1 MGFQILHFNRVTSTQ
16 DIAKMI
22 LKENVVIVADEQT
35 SARGRYGRS
44 WISPYGGLW
53 LTVILKDRKENII
66 TLAAGVAVV
75 KALKNMGVDAKIKWP
90 NDILVH
96 GKKAAGILAEIYGDY
111 LLLGIGINLENEIPE
126 EIKEIATNLPHI
138 EKEALLPLLLEILE
152 EEIEKDKERII
163 EEWRNYQCTLGRRVL
178 IDEKIEGIAESIDD
192 EGFLILNCNGKR
204 ERILAGT
211 LRFLDGQKY

>member
-16 DIAKMI
+16 EIAKMI
-22 LKENVVIVADEQT
+22 LKENVVVVADEQT
-35 SARGRYGRS
+35 SARGRYGRT

-96 GKKAAGILAEIYGDY
+96 GKKAAGILAEIYGDH

-152 EEIEKDKERII
+152 EEIEKEKERII

-211 LRFLDGQKY
+211 LRFLDG

>member
-16 DIAKMI
+16 EIAKMI
-22 LKENVVIVADEQT
+22 LKENVVIVADVQT

-53 LTVILKDRKENII
+53 FTVILKDRKENII

-75 KALKNMGVDAKIKWP
+75 KALKNMDVDAKIKWP

-126 EIKEIATNLPHI
+126 EIKEFATNLPHI

-152 EEIEKDKERII
+152 KEIKKEKERII

-211 LRFLDGQKY
+211 LRFLDG

>member
-111 LLLGIGINLENEIPE
+111 LFPGGGDRKGKGEDHRGVEKLSMHIG
-126 EIKEIATNLPHI
+126 
-138 EKEALLPLLLEILE
+138 
-152 EEIEKDKERII
+152 
-163 EEWRNYQCTLGRRVL
+163 
-178 IDEKIEGIAESIDD
+178 
-192 EGFLILNCNGKR
+192 
-204 ERILAGT
+204 
-211 LRFLDGQKY
+211 